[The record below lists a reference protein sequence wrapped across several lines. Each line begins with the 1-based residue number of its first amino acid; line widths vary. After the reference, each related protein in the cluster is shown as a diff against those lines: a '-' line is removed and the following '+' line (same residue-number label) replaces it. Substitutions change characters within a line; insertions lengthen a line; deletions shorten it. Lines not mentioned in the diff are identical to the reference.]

1 MANIRKQFNFRN
13 GVQVDD
19 DNLIVSP
26 TGLVGIGTTIPTE
39 ALDVRGTTKVVGL
52 VTANQIFTP
61 SLTATTVSITSLS
74 LGESIVGGGVSI
86 RSGIVTASGSGIVTY
101 YGDGS
106 KLRNLPTSQWLDV
119 DVGLGFTSI
128 YAQGFVG
135 VSTNDPRYSLQIGGT
150 NNLATFSNGVGID
163 STGNIRATGII
174 TANQFSGIGS
184 NLTLINANN
193 ISSGTISNDR
203 IPVLLNSK
211 IPADIQVSGAI
222 TATSFTGNII
232 GNVTG
237 NLIGNVTGN
246 ITGNITGIASTARTL
261 TGNPNIL
268 VNNITA
274 TSIAVTSIS
283 ASSIGCTDVVST
295 GIVTSATALNV
306 GLGGTIITL
315 TSNGRIGIGSAIPN
329 KEIQIV
335 KNSTAEIEVVG
346 SAARLILG
354 QETSNVSFASSS
366 AIIQYGNSDKTF
378 ELKNQAP
385 GNFNYYLHSGGPG
398 INTGRFGWVY
408 GQNFS
413 ELMSL
418 TYDGKL
424 GLGKT
429 NPDRTLDVVGTSSIT
444 SNAWFGNDVD
454 IVGTLR
460 VGNLSLASFTGNVIG
475 NVYSISGISTF
486 NDVDITRIGINT
498 NLPLV
503 DIDARSSIAL
513 FSAVGVGTTNP
524 GTAKFKVDGGF
535 AEFDAIGIGTTQ
547 LYTVPGNGNSG
558 NLQLHQNSIAVFG
571 ASILVDS
578 SPISSLGFGTFIPR
592 TILDFGNVGAAAST
606 GFMILPTLNSSQKS
620 SLAYNLGGGIL
631 YNSSLSE
638 FQGYNGSS
646 WINLG
651 IQTSSINSNQI
662 NVSGVTTTSQLK
674 VGTGVTINSGV
685 VTAMN
690 GFLSGIGTA
699 VQITT
704 VGNQLVFTVPG
715 VGTTSLTLF

>member
-19 DNLIVSP
+19 DNLVVSP

-101 YGDGS
+101 YGDGGQLS
-106 KLRNLPTSQWLDV
+106 NLPTSQWLDV

-128 YAQGFVG
+128 YARGFVG

-222 TATSFTGNII
+222 TATSFTGNIT

-237 NLIGNVTGN
+237 NLIGNV
-246 ITGNITGIASTARTL
+246 TGNITGIASTARTL

-283 ASSIGCTDVVST
+283 ASSIGCTNVVST

-503 DIDARSSIAL
+503 DIDAQSSIAL

-620 SLAYNLGGGIL
+620 SLAYNLDGGIL